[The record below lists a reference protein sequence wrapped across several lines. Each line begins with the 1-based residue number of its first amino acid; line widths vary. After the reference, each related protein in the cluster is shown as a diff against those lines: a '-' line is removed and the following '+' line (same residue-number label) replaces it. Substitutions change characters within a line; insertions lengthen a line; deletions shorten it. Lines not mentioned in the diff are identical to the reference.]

1 MHDKTKC
8 AGTSIETKVHGKRQ
22 LKLHNHGETYE
33 MNSPNLVIRILPIPG
48 TEWVG
53 NLSIRCLETG
63 LVAELNYMTQSFFG
77 FGGGRRQIKGKI
89 YDSLSMKILHKIEG
103 HWDR

>member
-1 MHDKTKC
+1 MHNKTKYS
-8 AGTSIETKVHGKRQ
+8 GTSIETKVHGKRQ
-22 LKLHNHGETYE
+22 LKLRNHGETYE

-53 NLSIRCLETG
+53 NLTIRCPETG
-63 LVAELNYMTQSFFG
+63 LVAELNYMSQSFFG
-77 FGGGRRQIKGKI
+77 FGAGRRQIKGKI
-89 YDSLSMKILHKIEG
+89 YDSLSHKILHKIEG